1 MNAQPLCI
9 NHKTKRD
16 GKVMQN
22 FFLFPAILSSML
34 FCFVFLVLFKTGYPF
49 ETTVLVTGFLIVLL
63 WIGLFVRHQLKE
75 RDFFFTFKNIL
86 LIVCFIV
93 SSSKIVAENYF
104 AYVRNFDAMN
114 SFLNGIAVP
123 DPIFFAVL
131 PESLITNGYPSILL
145 NAPYY
150 LSYHFFT
157 DLMIAAVSKVLSVPC
172 LITYYYIFPI
182 ITFPVFMYL
191 IQKAIVVAKEFLEQ
205 KIQLYFID
213 YILIALFIAGLTTP
227 IGGKYKL
234 VLLFDTM
241 LAASQSHH
249 ASITLVLLYLCIAH
263 AGYKRIK
270 QFDALNMYLL
280 IPSFILLLSF
290 CKVTTGFAFAA
301 GISYYTFRK
310 NLFKNRRWCLSFLYV
325 LMFVLYYGFFT
336 VMGGHAEYTVS
347 AAESTRAKLI
357 QFGLFKFVSSRTS
370 WEPVIAVVGH
380 YIIVLLPAVLV
391 FLFERPKKIFHIWVK
406 NISDKGAVCESII
419 VVNVVL
425 IFPGFLLNTVG
436 GDTYTYFEY
445 CAVFSALLFMLA
457 MRTPEKITAFASVCL
472 HDKSKENYSRI
483 FKLCTL
489 CVYIVC
495 CACVS
500 IQLKNANLYSMVK
513 QCCFSRLSYEDTL
526 LANRIKKL
534 CKVFHPSKFLADKN
548 YIMLTEIRDYT
559 KKNRDEYC
567 VFLKD
572 DYGLIK
578 KYADYYS
585 MYYPWYNPGFSYVIA
600 YWSIPA
606 YTGLPVINAM
616 YFKDDVFFVG
626 NDAEFGQ
633 IADSTDWGLPPR
645 GCGDKVT
652 EENMLQVA
660 AKQNKK
666 YVIVVGKDS
675 FEVVPVK

>member
-1 MNAQPLCI
+1 MSITIFYFLLLIVQIVMLV
-9 NHKTKRD
+9 KTIK
-16 GKVMQN
+16 KTN
-22 FFLFPAILSSML
+22 KKNWSLLLSTIISS
-34 FCFVFLVLFKTGYPF
+34 
-49 ETTVLVTGFLIVLL
+49 IVLL
-63 WIGLFVRHQLKE
+63 IV
-75 RDFFFTFKNIL
+75 FFTYSWVNMNYVGWNIIAYLIISIIAGALYLLMLIISIIIKVIKNKKNNVQKLEENESEKNSIKKGLIINIL
-86 LIVCFIV
+86 TIV
-93 SSSKIVAENYF
+93 
-104 AYVRNFDAMN
+104 
-114 SFLNGIAVP
+114 
-123 DPIFFAVL
+123 
-131 PESLITNGYPSILL
+131 
-145 NAPYY
+145 
-150 LSYHFFT
+150 
-157 DLMIAAVSKVLSVPC
+157 
-172 LITYYYIFPI
+172 
-182 ITFPVFMYL
+182 ITF
-191 IQKAIVVAKEFLEQ
+191 
-205 KIQLYFID
+205 
-213 YILIALFIAGLTTP
+213 LIALFIAGLTTP
-227 IGGKYKL
+227 IGDKYKL
-234 VLLFDTM
+234 VLLFDVM
-241 LAASQSHH
+241 LIASETQFV
-249 ASITLVLLYLCIAH
+249 SILLVLLYLCIAR

-270 QFDALNMYLL
+270 HFDALNMYLL
-280 IPSFILLLSF
+280 IPSFILLLSL
-290 CKVTTGFAFAA
+290 CKATTGFAFTA

-310 NLFKNRRWCLSFLYV
+310 NLFKNKRWSLSFLYV
-325 LMFVLYYGFFT
+325 LMFSLYYGFFT

-347 AAESTRAKLI
+347 AAESTRVKMI

-370 WEPVIAVVGH
+370 WDPVIAVVGH

-391 FLFERPKKIFHIWVK
+391 FLFERPKKIFHIWAQ

-425 IFPGFLLNTVG
+425 IFPSFLLNTVG
-436 GDTYTYFEY
+436 EDTYTYFEY
-445 CAVFSALLFMLA
+445 YAVFSALLFMLT
-457 MRTPEKITAFASVCL
+457 MRTPEKIIAFASVCL
-472 HDKSKENYSRI
+472 HEKSKENYSRI

-534 CKVFHPSKFLADKN
+534 CRVFHPSKFLADKN

-559 KKNRDEYC
+559 KKNRNEYC

-600 YWSIPA
+600 YWSVPA

-633 IADSTDWGLPPR
+633 IADSPDYGLPPR
-645 GCGDKVT
+645 ICGDKVT

-666 YVIVVGKDS
+666 YVIVVGKDC